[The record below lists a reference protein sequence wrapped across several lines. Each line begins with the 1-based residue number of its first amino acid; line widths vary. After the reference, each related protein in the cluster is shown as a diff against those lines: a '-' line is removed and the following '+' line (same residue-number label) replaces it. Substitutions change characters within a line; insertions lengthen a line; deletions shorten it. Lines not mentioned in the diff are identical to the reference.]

1 MSQNFLEFNV
11 EPTIT
16 VGQDIQAG
24 WKWNAPQFPETHLL
38 IMSVVGQSATP
49 SVTTST
55 AAAWVQS
62 GMIQL
67 KVSNPGL
74 YQATLMR
81 PNQQPHTTF
90 SQTVQFVAVLPTS
103 TITNLQTTE
112 FSSPTSESTSSIS
125 TNAQLITTISTET
138 TIIPTTISS
147 SGNLNST
154 SPSVPPTNLPTN
166 TSGVDHNTVSLL
178 VGAIFGALS
187 VFSLLLILVYWILRR
202 RRRGSAGNNSVSDLS
217 SRSFYPR
224 RIMGDGTHHFPKAH
238 TDWDTNTESSL
249 APSDSVSRVVWTF
262 TPTKKVR
269 PLVPSTTLAEC
280 SKEQASTAVDEEE
293 EEEEESVTTTWV
305 EQSTASPFTKIPI
318 ITMTAAT
325 PSPPSTSL
333 G

>member
-1 MSQNFLEFNV
+1 MSQNILEFSV

-16 VGQDIQAG
+16 VGQGFQAG
-24 WKWNAPQFPETHLL
+24 WKWNAQQLPETHLL
-38 IMSVVGQSATP
+38 IMSVVSQSATP

-55 AAAWVQS
+55 AAAGVQS

-81 PNQQPHTTF
+81 PNQLPHITF

-103 TITNLQTTE
+103 TIPNSQTTE
-112 FSSPTSESTSSIS
+112 FPPSAES
-125 TNAQLITTISTET
+125 TNAQIITTTQIIRTET
-138 TIIPTTISS
+138 TTTIPTIISG

-154 SPSVPPTNLPTN
+154 SPSVPPTNSPTSI
-166 TSGVDHNTVSLL
+166 SGPDHNTVGCL
-178 VGAIFGALS
+178 VGAILGALS
-187 VFSLLLILVYWILRR
+187 VFSLLLVLVYWILRR
-202 RRRGSAGNNSVSDLS
+202 RRRASSKNNSVSDFS
-217 SRSFYPR
+217 SHSFYPS
-224 RIMGDGTHHFPKAH
+224 RIMGDGTHHFPKDH

-269 PLVPSTTLAEC
+269 PLVPSTTLAVS
-280 SKEQASTAVDEEE
+280 SKEQASTAVDE

-325 PSPPSTSL
+325 PSPPSTRL

>member
-1 MSQNFLEFNV
+1 MFQDSLELSV

-81 PNQQPHTTF
+81 PNQIPHTTY

-103 TITNLQTTE
+103 SIPNPQSTE
-112 FSSPTSESTSSIS
+112 FSSSAESASSIS
-125 TNAQLITTISTET
+125 TNAQMITTTQIISTET
-138 TIIPTTISS
+138 TIIPTIISS
-147 SGNLNST
+147 SGNLKST
-154 SPSVPPTNLPTN
+154 SPSVPPTNSPPATPHL
-166 TSGVDHNTVSLL
+166 DRNTVGRL

-187 VFSLLLILVYWILRR
+187 VLLLLLILVYWILRR
-202 RRRGSAGNNSVSDLS
+202 RRRASARNNSVSDLS
-217 SRSFYPR
+217 SHSFYPS
-224 RIMGDGTHHFPKAH
+224 RIMGDGTRHFPKDH

-280 SKEQASTAVDEEE
+280 SKEQASTAVNDEEE
-293 EEEEESVTTTWV
+293 EEESDMGRTKYSFSVY
-305 EQSTASPFTKIPI
+305 
-318 ITMTAAT
+318 
-325 PSPPSTSL
+325 
-333 G
+333 